1 MKARIFCLF
10 TIVRGPIIIIVRG
23 PIIHLGEV
31 IASFIIFSTNKGR
44 EPNVRLISCRDIYQ
58 LDIILNPSVS
68 QTKNDCKP
76 DIISV
81 VGNTTTLSTVLGMDM
96 SPSDDIINEKDTR
109 VTNKDAADDIEE
121 CYITE
126 TRDDSQDE
134 CCGAVLNR
142 GGLISRGRSLVLL
155 TERSLPKD
163 TFSFI
168 FISRLLSV
176 PFLIAIIVFSFQIAI
191 FSLVSVDVIDLSNS
205 RNPFNIPTNVE
216 STVRATQVLAII
228 IAIVTQ
234 DDVKKVIL
242 ILRDGYDVDVFQGTF
257 GPDATKFQWVLSLVL
272 RASEGLTGLFVTF
285 MLIMQSKTVLELL
298 LNFSAMEFVSL
309 LDDVAFSMLREEYF
323 GIGMMEHATLC
334 EKKYY
339 VPHISSLKSSRFS
352 AVYFIV
358 IFAVMFSGW
367 SGIYSEQATGMYL
380 CQQMYVQLDDE
391 FASAL
396 AGLSGIYTINN
407 NEQFGGRVTSS
418 QEKNGQGKIG
428 YCEDEN
434 VWTLKIQDPLVPYD
448 PCLDWVAKSS
458 QSFDFDV
465 LKTTSSQWRESSS

>member
-1 MKARIFCLF
+1 
-10 TIVRGPIIIIVRG
+10 
-23 PIIHLGEV
+23 
-31 IASFIIFSTNKGR
+31 
-44 EPNVRLISCRDIYQ
+44 
-58 LDIILNPSVS
+58 
-68 QTKNDCKP
+68 
-76 DIISV
+76 
-81 VGNTTTLSTVLGMDM
+81 M
-96 SPSDDIINEKDTR
+96 SPSDDIINENDTR
-109 VTNKDAADDIEE
+109 VTNKNAAYDTEE

-168 FISRLLSV
+168 IISRPLSV

-242 ILRDGYDVDVFQGTF
+242 ILRDGYIADVFQGTF
-257 GPDATKFQWVLSLVL
+257 GHDATKFKWVLSIVL
-272 RASEGLTGLFVTF
+272 RASEGLLGLFVTF
-285 MLIMQSKTVLELL
+285 MLIMQSKTVLDLL

-309 LDDVAFSMLREEYF
+309 LDDGAFLMLREGYF
-323 GIGMMEHATLC
+323 GVGMIKVANQC
-334 EKKYY
+334 ETEYH
-339 VPHISSLKSSRFS
+339 VSRLKSLHLS
-352 AVYFIV
+352 AVYFII

-367 SGIYSEQATGMYL
+367 IGVYESQATGEYL
-380 CQQMYVQLDDE
+380 CGRMYIQVDKAPTLT
-391 FASAL
+391 F
-396 AGLSGIYTINN
+396 LSGTYTVNHK
-407 NEQFGGRVTSS
+407 EHFGGRVTSS
-418 QEKNGQGKIG
+418 QENGIGKVG
-428 YCEDEN
+428 YCEQKN
-434 VWTLKIQDPLVPYD
+434 MWTLTIQDPSMIHEYD
-448 PCLDWVAKSS
+448 PCLYWVARSS
-458 QSFDFDV
+458 ESFEFDV
-465 LKTTSSQWRESSS
+465 INTASSQWCELSS

>member
-1 MKARIFCLF
+1 
-10 TIVRGPIIIIVRG
+10 
-23 PIIHLGEV
+23 
-31 IASFIIFSTNKGR
+31 
-44 EPNVRLISCRDIYQ
+44 
-58 LDIILNPSVS
+58 
-68 QTKNDCKP
+68 
-76 DIISV
+76 
-81 VGNTTTLSTVLGMDM
+81 M
-96 SPSDDIINEKDTR
+96 SSSDDIINEKDTR

-176 PFLIAIIVFSFQIAI
+176 PFLIAIIVFSFQVAI

-228 IAIVTQ
+228 IAIVAQ

-242 ILRDGYDVDVFQGTF
+242 ILRDGYNVDVFQGTF
-257 GPDATKFQWVLSLVL
+257 GHDATKFKWVLSLVL
-272 RASEGLTGLFVTF
+272 RAAEGLVGLFVTF
-285 MLIMQSKTVLELL
+285 MLIMQSKTVLDLL

-309 LDDVAFSMLREEYF
+309 LDDGAFSMLREGYF
-323 GIGMMEHATLC
+323 GVGMMKVATQC
-334 EKKYY
+334 EKNYH
-339 VPHISSLKSSRFS
+339 VSRLKTSCLS
-352 AVYFIV
+352 AVYFII

-367 SGIYSEQATGMYL
+367 IGVYESQATGEYL
-380 CQQMYVQLDDE
+380 CQRMYVQLDDE
-391 FASAL
+391 FAPAL
-396 AGLSGIYTINN
+396 VGLSGIYTINN
-407 NEQFGGRVTSS
+407 NDHFGGRVTSS
-418 QEKNGQGKIG
+418 QENKQGKIG
-428 YCEDEN
+428 YCDDRN

>member
-1 MKARIFCLF
+1 
-10 TIVRGPIIIIVRG
+10 
-23 PIIHLGEV
+23 
-31 IASFIIFSTNKGR
+31 
-44 EPNVRLISCRDIYQ
+44 
-58 LDIILNPSVS
+58 
-68 QTKNDCKP
+68 
-76 DIISV
+76 
-81 VGNTTTLSTVLGMDM
+81 
-96 SPSDDIINEKDTR
+96 
-109 VTNKDAADDIEE
+109 
-121 CYITE
+121 
-126 TRDDSQDE
+126 
-134 CCGAVLNR
+134 
-142 GGLISRGRSLVLL
+142 LL

-228 IAIVTQ
+228 IAIVAQ

-257 GPDATKFQWVLSLVL
+257 GHDATKFKWVFSLVL
-272 RASEGLTGLFVTF
+272 RAAEGLVGLFVTF
-285 MLIMQSKTVLELL
+285 MLIMQSKTVLDLL

-309 LDDVAFSMLREEYF
+309 LDDGAFSMLREGYF
-323 GIGMMEHATLC
+323 GVGMMKVATQC
-334 EKKYY
+334 EKKYH
-339 VPHISSLKSSRFS
+339 VSRLKTSCLL
-352 AVYFIV
+352 AVYFII

-367 SGIYSEQATGMYL
+367 IGVYESQATGEYL
-380 CQQMYVQLDDE
+380 CQRMYVQLDDE
-391 FASAL
+391 FAPAL
-396 AGLSGIYTINN
+396 DMLSGIYTIKHK
-407 NEQFGGRVTSS
+407 ERFGGRVTSS
-418 QEKNGQGKIG
+418 QETGKGKIG
-428 YCEDEN
+428 YCDDKN